1 MFILN
6 NKEKLSFLKI
16 VYSFM
21 MEDNIFTDKEKE
33 ILEEILCKE
42 IFQLRNDTSDYQ
54 IRYTNISK
62 LENLIQEIKNNE
74 VHIFLFKIID
84 DIIDLN
90 PSVKDELVQK
100 SNKLKEFSNQL
111 DDIIDLNPSVKDEL
125 VQKSNK
131 LKEFSNQLKEFS
143 KRQGYAK

>member
-111 DDIIDLNPSVKDEL
+111 
-125 VQKSNK
+125 
-131 LKEFSNQLKEFS
+131 KEFS